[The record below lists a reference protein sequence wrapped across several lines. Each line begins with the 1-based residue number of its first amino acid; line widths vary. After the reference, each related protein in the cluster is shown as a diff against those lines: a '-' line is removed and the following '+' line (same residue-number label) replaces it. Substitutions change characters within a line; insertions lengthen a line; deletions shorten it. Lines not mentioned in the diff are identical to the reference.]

1 MPAEYDKL
9 GIRFLYP
16 ENWRLDEEEAVHGDS
31 TVTVYSPDGGAFWT
45 IVVHP
50 AGADPRE
57 LTATGVRTMKEIYD
71 SLEAEPVQ
79 ETIAEQEMSG
89 FDMHFY
95 CLDLTNTA
103 VLRSFSTPLATY
115 VILYQAE
122 DREWPQFEP
131 VFQAM
136 THSLV
141 SAL

>member
-16 ENWRLDEEEAVHGDS
+16 ENWQLDEEEAVHGDG

-50 AGADPRE
+50 AGANPRE
-57 LTATGVRTMKEIYD
+57 LTATGLRTMKEIYD
-71 SLEAEPVQ
+71 SLEAEPI
-79 ETIAEQEMSG
+79 EEDIAGREMSG

-103 VLRSFSTPLATY
+103 ILRSFSTAAATY
-115 VILYQAE
+115 VILFQAE
-122 DREWPQFEP
+122 DRDWPAAEP
-131 VFQAM
+131 VFRAM

-141 SAL
+141 SHL